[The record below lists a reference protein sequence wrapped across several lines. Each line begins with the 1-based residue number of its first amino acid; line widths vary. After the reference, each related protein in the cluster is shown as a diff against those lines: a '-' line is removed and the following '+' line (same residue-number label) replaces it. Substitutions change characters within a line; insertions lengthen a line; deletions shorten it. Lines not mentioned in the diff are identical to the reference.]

1 MVVTVIGK
9 VLVSSRNNAELNCPL
24 GSSVDLPHSRTAV
37 QCGYLREFLLVAQI
51 GRKVEIHKACLYVSD
66 TLQISTHVNF
76 NARRLGGIIRLAGF
90 RAWFKM
96 LSFWVTGADGER
108 SCPAEA
114 DGWMVNPTGC
124 ASVAF
129 EALVAE

>member
-1 MVVTVIGK
+1 MILHK
-9 VLVSSRNNAELNCPL
+9 L
-24 GSSVDLPHSRTAV
+24 GRGGV
-37 QCGYLREFLLVAQI
+37 GFL
-51 GRKVEIHKACLYVSD
+51 G
-66 TLQISTHVNF
+66 
-76 NARRLGGIIRLAGF
+76 RRLVQKQ
-90 RAWFKM
+90 AWFKM